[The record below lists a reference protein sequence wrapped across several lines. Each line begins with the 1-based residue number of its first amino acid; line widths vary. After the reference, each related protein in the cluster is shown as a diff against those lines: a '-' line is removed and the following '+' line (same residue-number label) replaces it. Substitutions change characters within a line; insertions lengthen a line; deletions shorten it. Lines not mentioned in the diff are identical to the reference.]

1 MYGSVIY
8 FKIILTSRLHNNKII
23 FIIVY
28 KIFKAK
34 KTNASIATHFNF
46 GDVFLSK
53 YTLLSIDP
61 GGIDCLSSVFFLR
74 YQNTLGLILNN
85 YSNINKATKVIKIK

>member
-1 MYGSVIY
+1 M
-8 FKIILTSRLHNNKII
+8 LHNNKII

-34 KTNASIATHFNF
+34 KTNASIAKHFNF
-46 GDVFLSK
+46 GNSFLFK

-61 GGIDCLSSVFFLR
+61 GGIDCFSNVLSLISK
-74 YQNTLGLILNN
+74 YLGC
-85 YSNINKATKVIKIK
+85 NIGWV